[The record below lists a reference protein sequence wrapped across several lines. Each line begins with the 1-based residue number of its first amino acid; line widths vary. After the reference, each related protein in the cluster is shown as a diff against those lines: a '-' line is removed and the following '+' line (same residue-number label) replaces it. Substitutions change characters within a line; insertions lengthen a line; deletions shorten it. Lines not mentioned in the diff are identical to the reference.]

1 MPISAKLFKIETWLF
16 YLYIC
21 FRPQGMRWNS
31 QNFHQINI
39 LHSRGVF
46 NFTPKYWGK
55 VERFWVPINGH
66 IPTYIKKIN
75 FSKNLFM
82 KSVLKSRTWFVALY
96 SSSSYR
102 AKCGQNRLN
111 FPHLTVLCMPIA
123 STPVLQDIVFFN
135 LTKKLLNL

>member
-1 MPISAKLFKIETWLF
+1 MGIIRKYPNVAKNRTFADFQMPISAKLFKIETWLF

-66 IPTYIKKIN
+66 MPTYMKKFFFPKMYLWKVSLSLGLGLWHFI
-75 FSKNLFM
+75 LAQ
-82 KSVLKSRTWFVALY
+82 VI
-96 SSSSYR
+96 
-102 AKCGQNRLN
+102 GQNVVK
-111 FPHLTVLCMPIA
+111 TVQISPIWG
-123 STPVLQDIVFFN
+123 
-135 LTKKLLNL
+135 

>member
-1 MPISAKLFKIETWLF
+1 MRIIRKYPNVAKNRTFADFRMPISAKLFKIETWLF

-66 IPTYIKKIN
+66 MPTYIKKIIQQI
-75 FSKNLFM
+75 NLW
-82 KSVLKSRTWFVALY
+82 KV
-96 SSSSYR
+96 SSSLEPGLWHFIL
-102 AKCGQNRLN
+102 AQVIGQN
-111 FPHLTVLCMPIA
+111 VVKIVPI
-123 STPVLQDIVFFN
+123 SPIWG
-135 LTKKLLNL
+135 